1 MNRRSF
7 LHVTTSAFV
16 ADSVVTNAYSL
27 PRGHYRTLV
36 KFGEAPDKLDEN
48 GVWLANF
55 SIQ

>member
-36 KFGEAPDKLDEN
+36 KFGEVPDKLDEH
-48 GVWLANF
+48 GVWVANF